1 MHSEAGSTMTNSSAT
16 AAAGS
21 IRSYVRENMTAL
33 HDADLRDDDNIFEK
47 GFVTSVFAMQLLDYI
62 ESTFGVEVPDD
73 YITLQNFSSVGRM
86 AEMIGELK
94 DPSGA

>member
-1 MHSEAGSTMTNSSAT
+1 MHSEAGSTMTNDVAT
-16 AAAGS
+16 DAAGS

-33 HDADLRDDDNIFEK
+33 RDADLHDDDNIFEL

-62 ESTFGVEVPDD
+62 ESTFGVEIPDD
-73 YITLQNFSSVGRM
+73 CITLQNFSSVGRM

-94 DPSGA
+94 DPSGE